1 MDLQKKSIGIQ
12 FQINIIQVIQIVIK
26 MITKVLFKNKNY
38 KRKL

>member
-12 FQINIIQVIQIVIK
+12 FQINIIQIIQIVIK
-26 MITKVLFKNKNY
+26 MIIKVLFKNKNY